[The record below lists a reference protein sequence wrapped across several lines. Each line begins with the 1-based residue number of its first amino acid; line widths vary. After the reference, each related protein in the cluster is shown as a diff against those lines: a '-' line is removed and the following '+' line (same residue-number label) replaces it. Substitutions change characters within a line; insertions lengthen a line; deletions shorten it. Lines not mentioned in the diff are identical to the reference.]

1 MEKRQLGQTGITVTA
16 LGYGAMEL
24 RNMEE
29 QASVRI
35 LNEVLDSGINYIDTS
50 PDYRMSEMYIGKAIA
65 HRRDEFYLATKCGCH
80 VDGRGNPQDP
90 SHVWSRGRL
99 LTNVEDSLRLL
110 KTDHIDV
117 WQLHGT
123 RPGWLAGGKHDE
135 VILTMQELKQ
145 QGKVSAIGISFRNGG
160 PGDDMY
166 PAGYGFEGMQEFMTW
181 GVFDVIQ
188 TVYGGLTRKN
198 EIAVAQAA
206 ELGIGMIVRGVV
218 KRYFPGY
225 DELFERAGLGE
236 LCEVGES
243 ANSFLIRFAMTH
255 PGISTMIVGTSN
267 PDHLAENVAAAG
279 KGKLA
284 EDVYAEAKRR
294 LDAAGVTA
302 DRLSAD

>member
-1 MEKRQLGQTGITVTA
+1 MEKRQLGQTGLYVTA

-29 QASVRI
+29 QGSLRL
-35 LNEVLDSGINYIDTS
+35 LNAVLDSGINYIDTS
-50 PDYRMSEMYIGKAIA
+50 PDYRMSETYIGKAIA

-80 VDGRGNPQDP
+80 VDERGNPQDP
-90 SHVWSRGRL
+90 SHIWSRERL
-99 LTNVEDSLRLL
+99 LANVENSLRLL

-123 RPGWLAGGKHDE
+123 RPGWLAGGQNDE
-135 VILTMQELKQ
+135 VIKTMQELKQ
-145 QGKVSAIGISFRNGG
+145 QGKVRAIGISFRNGRQ
-160 PGDDMY
+160 GDDMY

-188 TVYGGLTRKN
+188 IVYGGLTRKN
-198 EIAVAQAA
+198 EIGLAQAA

-218 KRYFPGY
+218 KRYFPDY
-225 DELFERAGLGE
+225 DELFERARLNE
-236 LCEVGES
+236 LCEADES
-243 ANSFLIRFAMTH
+243 PNGFLIRFAMAH

-267 PDHLAENVAAAG
+267 PAHLAENVAAAG
-279 KGKLA
+279 KGELP

-302 DRLSAD
+302 DRL